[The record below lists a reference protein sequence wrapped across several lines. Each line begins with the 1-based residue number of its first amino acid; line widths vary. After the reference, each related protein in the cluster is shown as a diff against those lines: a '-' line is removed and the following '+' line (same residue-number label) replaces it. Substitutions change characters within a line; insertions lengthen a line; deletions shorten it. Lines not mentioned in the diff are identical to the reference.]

1 MTRTAVVMKKKMTL
15 DKISSFRIN
24 SKNLDKLKTQA
35 KSNGVSLNTL
45 VNEIFAN
52 YLHWDMT
59 ATKAGW
65 VVVLSEVLK
74 SLMNELDDKI
84 LYNIAIRTADS
95 TKDVRLMMTGDD
107 TVDGFLSILRN
118 RLRKSGIS
126 YTESSENEMIK
137 FIIHHNMG
145 KKWSYFYKIQHERML
160 QNLRQSAELEFTDN
174 SLIIHIKQH

>member
-1 MTRTAVVMKKKMTL
+1 MKKKMTL

-24 SKNLDKLKTQA
+24 SKNLEKLKTQA
-35 KSNGVSLNTL
+35 KKNGVSLNTL
-45 VNEIFAN
+45 VNEIFID
-52 YLHWDMT
+52 YLQWDMT

-74 SLMNELDDKI
+74 GLMNELDDKI

-95 TKDVRLMMTGDD
+95 TKDVRLMMTGND

-118 RLRKSGIS
+118 RLRKSGID
-126 YTESSENEMIK
+126 YTESSEKKMLK

-160 QNLRQSAELEFTDN
+160 QNLGQSAELKFTDN
-174 SLIIHIKQH
+174 SLIIHIKQR